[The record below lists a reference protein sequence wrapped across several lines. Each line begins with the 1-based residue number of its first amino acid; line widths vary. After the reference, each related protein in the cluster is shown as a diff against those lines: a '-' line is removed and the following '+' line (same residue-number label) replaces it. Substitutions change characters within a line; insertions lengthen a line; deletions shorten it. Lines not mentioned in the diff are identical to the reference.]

1 MARLR
6 SSDWFGSKE
15 STGTVSNV
23 PFRSVPLW
31 EKSAGRVL
39 GILILALVK
48 LLFLQQEEGALT
60 EEMIRD
66 RYEID

>member
-23 PFRSVPLW
+23 PFRSVMGKERRQSFRNLNF
-31 EKSAGRVL
+31 
-39 GILILALVK
+39 ALVK